1 MTADTDCPEHC
12 TKEGGHSVD
21 KRVLLVV
28 IPFLLVVVVLLG
40 DRGAFAQAEKSS
52 ELHRQVPR
60 QVPDFS
66 IDTSNHSPSSQAT
79 RSGHTA
85 IEIAL
90 SLGVLVFGAVIIS
103 LEILVMLK
111 RSMYW
116 DIWSFK
122 ILGLTLVIVA
132 GLFLIVAGYSQNQ
145 AAPMMGLLGTVA
157 GYLLG
162 KEGALASS
170 TAPPAGGSASQPGP

>member
-1 MTADTDCPEHC
+1 MN
-12 TKEGGHSVD
+12 
-21 KRVLLVV
+21 KRVLLVALS
-28 IPFLLVVVVLLG
+28 FLLVVVVFWG
-40 DRGAFAQAEKSS
+40 DGGVFAQG
-52 ELHRQVPR
+52 VPR
-60 QVPDFS
+60 QVPDLGS
-66 IDTSNHSPSSQAT
+66 ATSNQSPSAQAT

-103 LEILVMLK
+103 LEILVML
-111 RSMYW
+111 RRAMSW
-116 DIWSFK
+116 DLWSFK
-122 ILGLTLVIVA
+122 VLGLTLVIVA

-162 KEGALASS
+162 KEGAIASS
-170 TAPPAGGSASQPGP
+170 TAPPTGGSASQSGP

>member
-1 MTADTDCPEHC
+1 MVSPESR
-12 TKEGGHSVD
+12 EAIFISRVRYGVPGISGYSMD
-21 KRVLLVV
+21 KRVLLVA
-28 IPFLLVVVVLLG
+28 IPFLLVVVVLLR
-40 DRGAFAQAEKSS
+40 DRGVFAQ
-52 ELHRQVPR
+52 QVPR
-60 QVPDFS
+60 QVPDLS
-66 IDTSNHSPSSQAT
+66 IDTSNHSPSPQAT

-162 KEGALASS
+162 KEGAPASS
-170 TAPPAGGSASQPGP
+170 TAPPAGGSASQSGP

>member
-1 MTADTDCPEHC
+1 MGGMTADTDCPEHG
-12 TKEGGHSVD
+12 TKEDGHSMD

-40 DRGAFAQAEKSS
+40 DRGVFAQAEKST
-52 ELHRQVPR
+52 ELNHRVPR
-60 QVPDFS
+60 QVPDLS
-66 IDTSNHSPSSQAT
+66 IT
-79 RSGHTA
+79 GHTA

-157 GYLLG
+157 GYLLA